1 MTSLAPSSSVAFPS
15 PPALAHTLNSRGEL
29 GMFVNPYGCSCQTC
43 VDYVAERS
51 SPAPAAEASVALG
64 RSGSFSG
71 LALGPSP
78 ANHVWTGSE
87 WVHQDSE
94 YGRSLFPPPPPVS
107 LTRSS
112 TGFVE
117 GWGGEE
123 RPAPSL
129 RSITGLGYAVAESEE
144 EADGAASAA
153 GGPYNRAA
161 LPGLGPCSAE
171 EESVLVRLSSLRFTL
186 KGRQDAIYSE
196 AYRSHD
202 EAAAQDAEWEELDSK
217 ITAIETL
224 LRAFGVIIRDA

>member
-1 MTSLAPSSSVAFPS
+1 
-15 PPALAHTLNSRGEL
+15 
-29 GMFVNPYGCSCQTC
+29 
-43 VDYVAERS
+43 
-51 SPAPAAEASVALG
+51 
-64 RSGSFSG
+64 
-71 LALGPSP
+71 
-78 ANHVWTGSE
+78 
-87 WVHQDSE
+87 
-94 YGRSLFPPPPPVS
+94 
-107 LTRSS
+107 
-112 TGFVE
+112 VE

-123 RPAPSL
+123 RPVPSL